1 MREPAESVDI
11 VTTSDEQI
19 QTFRR
24 HRKILL
30 SFSRELLLMNDVA
43 AVANRACDAATEL
56 AGVRF
61 ARILLL
67 DPTDKNFKPAGHS
80 GWDTSDPA
88 SLVQD
93 GDMDSEAGYTYRVDK
108 PVIITNTRDEA
119 RFKLPPVYQD
129 LGIVTGVNLP
139 MTDSDEVIGV
149 ASAQHDQPHS
159 WTDEECEALE
169 FLANITA
176 TAIRHSRERQRA
188 DQLTEEQARAAHE
201 LQIKSAALD
210 ATVDMVVITDLYGKV
225 EYVNPAFEKGTGF
238 TGREVI
244 GTKFDFLKSKAATPD
259 IYHDIW
265 DALFAGQTWK
275 GVVVNNHKD
284 GTDYLEEQTI
294 TPITGE
300 DGQVHHFIAFKRKID
315 LGRVQSRA

>member
-1 MREPAESVDI
+1 MHDPAECVDVI
-11 VTTSDEQI
+11 STPHEQI
-19 QTFRR
+19 QIFRR
-24 HRKILL
+24 HRRILL
-30 SFSRELLLMNDVA
+30 SFSRDLLLLNDVA

-56 AGVRF
+56 AGVKF

-67 DPTDKNFKPAGHS
+67 DPTDKSFKPAGYR
-80 GWDTSDPA
+80 GWDATEPD

-93 GDMDSEAGYTYRVDK
+93 GDMDSEAGYTYRLDK
-108 PVIITNTRDEA
+108 LVIITNTRNEA
-119 RFKLPPVYQD
+119 RFKLPQVYQD
-129 LGIVTGVNLP
+129 HGIVTGINVP
-139 MTDSDEVIGV
+139 MIDSDELIGI
-149 ASAQHDQPHS
+149 ASALHDQTHN

-176 TAIRHSRERQRA
+176 TAIRHCRERQRA
-188 DQLTEEQARAAHE
+188 DQLTEEQARALHE

-210 ATVDMVVITDLYGKV
+210 ATADMVVITDLYGKV

-238 TGREVI
+238 TSQEVI

-265 DALFAGQTWK
+265 DALFAGQPWK

-294 TPITGE
+294 TAITGD
-300 DGQVHHFIAFKRKID
+300 DGQVHHFIAVKRKIG
-315 LGRVQSRA
+315 LGRTRAGP